1 MRLEFTLQS
10 FFHHP
15 TCTLLPTKKAGTI
28 VAKAETRRFNDAEC
42 VGYNDAQG
50 LASSEEAL
58 LFGMFY
64 LYFEY

>member
-28 VAKAETRRFNDAEC
+28 VAKAETRFNDAEC
-42 VGYNDAQG
+42 VGYNGAQG